1 MDIDFASNY
10 QHFPQT
16 ERVLREYA
24 ERVVAA
30 YRENMRGNKHTTMS
44 PATLIDNVEAEVLN
58 NTAGVLSVNLRLAD
72 YWKYVEYDTR
82 PHWAPRG
89 ALLEWIKAKPI
100 PMQPD
105 GKGRIPKPEQVDF
118 LIRRK
123 IAWEGTKG
131 THDLERAVDAMN
143 ARYLPMI
150 RDAIS
155 ADIGAMTQAQIWL
168 LAGSG
173 Q

>member
-1 MDIDFASNY
+1 
-10 QHFPQT
+10 
-16 ERVLREYA
+16 
-24 ERVVAA
+24 
-30 YRENMRGNKHTTMS
+30 MS
-44 PATLIDNVEAEVLN
+44 PATLIDNVSTEVVN
-58 NTAGVLSVNLRLAD
+58 DTQGVVSVNLRLAD

-82 PHWAPRG
+82 PHWAPSG
-89 ALLEWIKAKPI
+89 ALLAWIKAKPI

-123 IAWEGTKG
+123 IAREGTKG

-150 RDAIS
+150 RNAIS

-173 Q
+173 K

>member
-1 MDIDFASNY
+1 MNIDFASNY
-10 QHFPQT
+10 HHFPRT

-24 ERVVAA
+24 ERVEAA
-30 YRENMRGNKHTTMS
+30 YRENMRGDRHTTMS

-82 PHWAPRG
+82 PHWAPSG
-89 ALLEWIKAKPI
+89 ALLAWIKAKPI

-123 IAWEGTKG
+123 IAREGTKG
-131 THDLERAVDAMN
+131 THDLERAVAAIN
-143 ARYLPMI
+143 VRYLPLK

-155 ADIGAMTQAQIWL
+155 ADIGAMAQAQIWM

-173 Q
+173 K

>member
-1 MDIDFASNY
+1 MNIDFASNY

-30 YRENMRGNKHTTMS
+30 YRENMRVNRHTTMS

-82 PHWAPRG
+82 PHWAPISP
-89 ALLEWIKAKPI
+89 LIEWAKRKAGI
-100 PMQPD
+100 PTPS
-105 GKGRIPKPEQVDF
+105 KEFPTPASFAYAVRA
-118 LIRRK
+118 K
-123 IAWEGTKG
+123 IAREGTKG

-168 LAGSG
+168 LAGTG

>member
-1 MDIDFASNY
+1 MDIDFSTNY

-30 YRENMRGNKHTTMS
+30 YRENMRGNRHTTLS
-44 PATLIDNVEAEVLN
+44 PSTLIDNVSTEVVN
-58 NTAGVLSVNLRLAD
+58 DTQGVVSVNLRLAD

-82 PHWAPRG
+82 PHFAPIAPLIEWAKRKTG
-89 ALLEWIKAKPI
+89 I
-100 PMQPD
+100 PTPS
-105 GKGRIPKPEQVDF
+105 KEFPTPASFAYAVRA
-118 LIRRK
+118 K
-123 IAWEGTKG
+123 IAREGTKG
-131 THDLERAVDAMN
+131 THDLERAVDAIN

-155 ADIGAMTQAQIWL
+155 ADIGAMAQAQIWL

-173 Q
+173 K

>member
-1 MDIDFASNY
+1 MDIDFSTNY

-30 YRENMRGNKHTTMS
+30 YRENMRGNRHTTLS
-44 PATLIDNVEAEVLN
+44 PSTLIDNVSTEVVN
-58 NTAGVLSVNLRLAD
+58 DTQGVVSVNLRLAD

-100 PMQPD
+100 PMQQD

-123 IAWEGTKG
+123 IAREGTKG
-131 THDLERAVDAMN
+131 THDLERAVDAIN

-155 ADIGAMTQAQIWL
+155 ADIGEMAQAQIWL